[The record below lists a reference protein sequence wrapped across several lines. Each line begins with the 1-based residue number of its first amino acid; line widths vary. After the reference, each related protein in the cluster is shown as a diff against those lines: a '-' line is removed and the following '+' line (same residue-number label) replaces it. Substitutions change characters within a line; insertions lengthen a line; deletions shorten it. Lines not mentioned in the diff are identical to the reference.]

1 MSTDPAQDANAS
13 TPAGDPAGVDA
24 RPARRLLLEIGVGLL
39 LLLLLRVLVI
49 QSFHVPSAS
58 MEPTIRPGDRVVV
71 TKIGAGTVERGD
83 VIVFDGTTTF
93 ASEGDTAPTVDGR
106 LGRALAATAS
116 TFSIDLGE
124 RDYLKRVA
132 GVGGD
137 TVSCTPDEGLVVD
150 GEPVTEPWL
159 APEEAP
165 CEHPFTVAVPPEK
178 LFVLGD
184 NRSESA
190 DSRSHL
196 GDPGGGM
203 VPLDD
208 VIGHVTWRYWPL
220 DRLGGLGE
228 RVDRHDDMGSGAHV
242 RRTSSDTGR
251 DRTRD
256 PGALEEE
263 TSGTRP

>member
-1 MSTDPAQDANAS
+1 MSTDPAQDANEP
-13 TPAGDPAGVDA
+13 TPAGDPAGVDV
-24 RPARRLLLEIGVGLL
+24 RPARRVLLELGVGVLLLV
-39 LLLLLRVLVI
+39 LLRVFVI
-49 QSFHVPSAS
+49 QSFHVPSGS

-93 ASEGDTAPTVDGR
+93 ASGDGAPSPFDGR
-106 LGRALAATAS
+106 LGRALSATAS

-137 TVSCTPDEGLVVD
+137 TVSCTPDGGLVVNGD
-150 GEPVTEPWL
+150 PVAEPWL
-159 APEEAP
+159 APDEVP
-165 CEHPFTVAVPPEK
+165 CEHPFEVAVPPER

-208 VIGHVTWRYWPL
+208 VIGHVAWRYWPL
-220 DRLGGLGE
+220 DRLGGLGD
-228 RVDRHDDMGSGAHV
+228 RDGRHDEMGSGVHL
-242 RRTSSDTGR
+242 RRASSDTGR
-251 DRTRD
+251 DPARD

>member
-1 MSTDPAQDANAS
+1 MSTDPAANAS
-13 TPAGDPAGVDA
+13 TPAGEPAGVEA
-24 RPARRLLLEIGVGLL
+24 HPARRLLLEIGVGILL
-39 LLLLLRVLVI
+39 LVLLRVLVI
-49 QSFHVPSAS
+49 QSFHVPSGS

-71 TKIGAGTVERGD
+71 TKIGAGAVERGD
-83 VIVFDGTTTF
+83 VIVFDGTPTF
-93 ASEGDTAPTVDGR
+93 ASGDDTGSPLGGR
-106 LGRALAATAS
+106 VGRALSSTAS

-124 RDYLKRVA
+124 RAHLKRVA

-137 TVSCTPDEGLVVD
+137 TVSCTPEEGLVVD
-150 GEPVTEPWL
+150 GEPVAEPWL
-159 APEEAP
+159 APEEVP
-165 CEHPFTVAVPPEK
+165 CEHPFSVAVPPER

-208 VIGHVTWRYWPL
+208 VIGHVAWRYWPL

-228 RVDRHDDMGSGAHV
+228 RADRHVDTGSGAHV
-242 RRTSSDTGR
+242 HRTSSDTGR